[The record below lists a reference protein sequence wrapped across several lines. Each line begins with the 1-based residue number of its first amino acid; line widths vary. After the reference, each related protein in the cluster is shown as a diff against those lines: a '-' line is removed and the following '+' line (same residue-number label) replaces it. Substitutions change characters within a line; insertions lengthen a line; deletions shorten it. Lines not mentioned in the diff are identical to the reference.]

1 MKEEG
6 FFLQNFVNMLSSDVY
21 RLHFEAPNNPKFGDD
36 ELMSQKLWESR
47 LKMMFSVKEAM
58 DRRKVQR
65 HLKLPKN
72 GCVDLMVVGED
83 TIKSLGISTFQ
94 VYEVSMKLLFSLSI
108 GNMTLDNQITT
119 TVSKNILSSETIERS
134 KL

>member
-6 FFLQNFVNMLSSDVY
+6 FFLQNFVNMLSNDVY
-21 RLHFEAPNNPKFGDD
+21 RLHFEAPNNPKFGYD

-65 HLKLPKN
+65 HLKLTKN

-94 VYEVSMKLLFSLSI
+94 VYELSMEAF
-108 GNMTLDNQITT
+108 
-119 TVSKNILSSETIERS
+119 ILPFNRKHDLGQPNHYNGLEKYPFI
-134 KL
+134 